1 MANIDDNEFLRA
13 AFVSSPVPM
22 ALTTVEP
29 DGSHRILRA
38 NDALCALLGYD
49 QLSLQGQCWLDLAHT
64 DEQLVA
70 RSSAE
75 PSANANRTGWLDRVR
90 HWRHANGHLVSG
102 ARHSIRLSNPDNTSA
117 DDMNA
122 GNTIVT
128 VDHLIKGED
137 RSATPGTTDRDT
149 TERSTTGR
157 EAILTA
163 IAAART
169 NDLAEVKQRFEL
181 SLRAARMWSWTYHIA
196 ADEFRSLPNHPD
208 DGAIADGA
216 SQSQV
221 FGQLTPQ
228 DQAKLRAAIK
238 KTIATKHPFRVAVC
252 VEQDKG
258 VRWLELSGDAVGD
271 ESNIIAGVARDIT
284 TETVALRDEPALDA
298 QLEIS
303 AAAGGFGAW
312 ELDPVAEEYRFDERS
327 LSILGFEDD
336 VPSRHNLAAIIHPD
350 DRTAVSKAI
359 TAALRDSA
367 PFDQIARLRNE
378 AGDQR
383 WVRSWGRT
391 VTDGG
396 TGVRLVG
403 LVQDV
408 TEEHRILLEL
418 EDRANRLELA
428 LTSTRT
434 TIEEFDIEGDRS
446 HMSDRWFESLG
457 YDTNDL
463 RSTGFNPASLVHPDD
478 WHEFE
483 RKRQQHVDG
492 HLDLFEDIFRVRR
505 KDGTWNWHHLRG
517 RFVDWDQQGKPS
529 RMLAAVTDVTE
540 QRRLEQQ
547 IAHSSTMQALA
558 SFSGGIAHDF
568 NNIMAIVQGH
578 TEALLHRDLDLA
590 ERTRR
595 LGIILSSVERA
606 KTLVRDL
613 MHLTR
618 PDPSLDLIVDLSE
631 SVERI
636 ATSLPYLLG
645 EHIELRLDLTNAP
658 TPVRIEPAR
667 LEAVVLNVAAN
678 SRDAMPTGGR
688 LTLSSDTDTDT
699 RGRSVINFNITD
711 TGTGMSTQTLET
723 MFEPFFST
731 KAPAVGTGLGM
742 ATTYST
748 ITLAGGTITAE
759 SSIGQGTNIHICLP
773 VADIVPVSEEKAPLQ
788 PPIVG
793 DANAILVVE
802 DDADILE
809 LTAGVLRDAG
819 YRVHE
824 ALGGL
829 EALEIL
835 EANSVDM
842 VVTDAVMPMMSGAE
856 LAKTIKTR
864 WPPIR
869 ILFQTGYAAN
879 TPATGAIDPR
889 QVLYKPATEE
899 ELLQR
904 VAALLHGRLAKR
916 PPAPTS

>member
-1 MANIDDNEFLRA
+1 MADIDDSGTTNE
-13 AFVSSPVPM
+13 PN
-22 ALTTVEP
+22 T
-29 DGSHRILRA
+29 
-38 NDALCALLGYD
+38 
-49 QLSLQGQCWLDLAHT
+49 
-64 DEQLVA
+64 
-70 RSSAE
+70 AE
-75 PSANANRTGWLDRVR
+75 
-90 HWRHANGHLVSG
+90 
-102 ARHSIRLSNPDNTSA
+102 
-117 DDMNA
+117 
-122 GNTIVT
+122 
-128 VDHLIKGED
+128 
-137 RSATPGTTDRDT
+137 RSAT
-149 TERSTTGR
+149 ER
-157 EAILTA
+157 EAILTE
-163 IAAART
+163 IAAERT
-169 NDLAEVKQRFEL
+169 DDLAEVTQRFEL
-181 SLRAARMWSWTYHIA
+181 SLRAARMRTWTYHIA
-196 ADEFRSLPNHPD
+196 ADEFRSIPNHPD
-208 DGAIADGA
+208 DRPFADGA

-221 FGQLTPQ
+221 FEQLTTQ

-238 KTIATKHPFRVAVC
+238 NTIATKHPFRVTVC
-252 VEQDKG
+252 VEQDKST
-258 VRWLELSGDAVGD
+258 RWLQLSGDAVGD
-271 ESNIIAGVARDIT
+271 GPDIIAGVARDIT
-284 TETVALRDEPALDA
+284 AETIALHDEQTRDEQTRDT

-303 AAAGGFGAW
+303 AAAAGFGAW
-312 ELDPVAEEYRFDERS
+312 ELDPVTEQYRFDERA
-327 LSILGFEDD
+327 LTILGFDDD

-350 DRTAVSKAI
+350 DRAAVSDAM
-359 TAALRDSA
+359 TAALRGSG
-367 PFDQIARLRNE
+367 PFDQIARLRTDVE
-378 AGDQR
+378 EQR

-391 VTDGG
+391 VADGHN
-396 TGVRLVG
+396 GVRLVG

-408 TEEHRILLEL
+408 TEEHRVLLEL
-418 EDRANRLELA
+418 EDRANRLDLA

-463 RSTGFNPASLVHPDD
+463 RSTDFNPASLVHPDD

-492 HLDLFEDIFRVRR
+492 HLELFEDIFRVRR
-505 KDGTWNWHHLRG
+505 KDGTWCWHHFRG
-517 RFVDWDQQGKPS
+517 RFVDWDEQGKPS
-529 RMLAAVTDVTE
+529 RMMAAVTDVTE

-547 IAHSSTMQALA
+547 IAHGSTMQALA

-595 LGIILSSVERA
+595 LGIILSSVDRA

-618 PDPSLDLIVDLSE
+618 PNPALDVIVDLSE
-631 SVERI
+631 SVAQI

-645 EHIELRLDLTNAP
+645 EGIDLRLELTNAP

-688 LTLSSDTDTDT
+688 LTLTSEADTDAH
-699 RGRSVINFNITD
+699 GRPVINFDIID
-711 TGTGMSTQTLET
+711 TGTGMSAQTLET

-759 SSIGQGTNIHICLP
+759 SSIGHGTTIHICLP
-773 VADIVPVSEEKAPLQ
+773 VAAITPISDEKAPLQ

-793 DANAILVVE
+793 DAYAILVVE

-824 ALGGL
+824 ALGGV

-835 EANSVDM
+835 AASTVNM

-856 LAKTIKTR
+856 LAKTIRSR
-864 WPPIR
+864 WPSMP

-889 QVLYKPATEE
+889 HILYKPATEE

-904 VAALLHGRLAKR
+904 VAALLHGGVVKR
-916 PPAPTS
+916 ASTPVDPALSSGPSAG